1 MKIPFNC
8 KLQISSVL
16 PFYKPDVTNILQ
28 IVDVLDPLMF
38 ECLPSFLKICLYM
51 KDIRHD
57 FMMFRHFVVQNF
69 LSYVNVFQYFEDAV
83 WM

>member
-1 MKIPFNC
+1 MKIPVNC
-8 KLQISSVL
+8 KLQISKVL
-16 PFYKPDVTNILQ
+16 PLYKPDVTNILQ

-38 ECLPSFLKICLYM
+38 ECLPSFLKICLYK

-57 FMMFRHFVVQNF
+57 FVMFRHFVVLNF

>member
-8 KLQISSVL
+8 KLQISKVL
-16 PFYKPDVTNILQ
+16 PLYKPDVTNILQ
-28 IVDVLDPLMF
+28 IVDVLDSLILA
-38 ECLPSFLKICLYM
+38 CLPLFLKICLDM

-57 FMMFRHFVVQNF
+57 FMMFRHFVALNF